1 MTAAI
6 LVCSVIRH
14 AMSGGGRSSPPK
26 TDADARAPPPPPPAA
41 QLGADVN
48 FLAVQALGF
57 WLLAVLVSRLKSGR
71 RLSRG
76 GRCRAFAGTGLT
88 PRLVCTGTG
97 RTPLHVCTGAGL
109 TPVTSAPGL
118 GSPAP
123 GLGSPRSRLHRGWAH
138 PVTSAPGLGSPRSRL
153 HRDLPGCCGKVPV
166 DAEPVPARRVRLQ
179 SGRECRH
186 WAPRP
191 LFGAASRRG
200 RTAEYPKGFPLP
212 VGRSLRHVIT
222 RMQPVA
228 VSPPCSRRVCAC
240 ARLVSVA
247 WRAWHVACCR
257 ILRRCSRP
265 SAFRSTA

>member
-1 MTAAI
+1 
-6 LVCSVIRH
+6 
-14 AMSGGGRSSPPK
+14 MSGGGRSSPPK
-26 TDADARAPPPPPPAA
+26 TDADARAPPQPPPAA

-97 RTPLHVCTGAGL
+97 RTPRHVCTRTGL

-118 GSPAP
+118 GS
-123 GLGSPRSRLHRGWAH
+123 L
-138 PVTSAPGLGSPRSRL
+138 RSRL

-212 VGRSLRHVIT
+212 VGRSLRHVIA

-240 ARLVSVA
+240 ARA
-247 WRAWHVACCR
+247 RA
-257 ILRRCSRP
+257 S
-265 SAFRSTA
+265 

>member
-88 PRLVCTGTG
+88 PCLVCTGTG
-97 RTPLHVCTGAGL
+97 RTPRHVCTRTGL
-109 TPVTSAPGL
+109 T
-118 GSPAP
+118 
-123 GLGSPRSRLHRGWAH
+123 

-179 SGRECRH
+179 SGRECRRPAVRRRCV
-186 WAPRP
+186 APR
-191 LFGAASRRG
+191 SYCRV
-200 RTAEYPKGFPLP
+200 PKGVSAPGWPLAAACHRAHAACRCVTAVQP
-212 VGRSLRHVIT
+212 ARV
-222 RMQPVA
+222 RM
-228 VSPPCSRRVCAC
+228 CAC

-247 WRAWHVACCR
+247 CRAWHVACCR